1 MQSESS
7 ENIAFTKG
15 AIRHYARTYLSVP
28 SFNLP
33 TFAQKVVPILSQL
46 TGTPKEPSRFELDDV
61 FKRLSDAVKHASYEA
76 VLVKDWKLTPY
87 VLWMGTEKLG
97 SDLSFLNSYL
107 LWLKQY
113 GTARDWRRLI
123 HIYLRDYEQLSTHH
137 ESFERQNSE
146 IREAI
151 NSTELKARLVK
162 WHSREVE
169 YSLFAKKPKLD
180 VIVNE
185 FIECKNDWR
194 LFSERT
200 GLEGELAQV
209 GFSIVVGDQL
219 LKRLEGSPSAE
230 LINAV
235 QNYHMHDDKLRFP
248 QRKAQLIEALISPW
262 LNGNQLGEPVQ
273 KAVRDWLLKHF
284 NDLRLPEHDRTHWHA
299 VRSEY
304 KKIMLRWL
312 IGETLNQ
319 FFEIID
325 RVAKDSHWSYRK
337 AFWSAYYKIDAFD
350 EAWVVLG
357 PKAKDYALRVFG
369 EKIIAAS
376 LQGSI
381 EDNHSVLIVR
391 IGDLVLADWSHNG
404 KCRAWKT
411 GDKYCPETKSKMIYS
426 SNSLKAPSMQIVD
439 SHIQDG
445 ISHQSSDNYLWQN
458 RLSQFIYE
466 HTGVRVYQ
474 RDFRI

>member
-1 MQSESS
+1 MQLENS

-15 AIRHYARTYLSVP
+15 VIRHYARTYLSVK
-28 SFNLP
+28 SFTLP
-33 TFAQKVVPILSQL
+33 TFSQKVASILSQL
-46 TGTPKEPSRFELDDV
+46 TGTPKEPSRFELDGV
-61 FKRLSDAVKHASYEA
+61 FKRLTYAAKHASYEG

-87 VLWMGTEKLG
+87 VLWMGEDQLG
-97 SDLSFLNSYL
+97 SDLSFLNDYL
-107 LWLKQY
+107 LWLKGY

-123 HIYLRDYEQLSTHH
+123 HVYLRDYEQLSTHH
-137 ESFERQNSE
+137 ESLERQNFA
-146 IREAI
+146 IIEAI
-151 NSTELKARLVK
+151 NSTELKGRLIK
-162 WHSREVE
+162 WHSRELQ
-169 YSLFAKKPKLD
+169 YSLFAKNPKLD

-185 FIECKNDWR
+185 FIDCKNEWR

-209 GFSIVVGDQL
+209 GFAVAVGDQL
-219 LKRLEGSPSAE
+219 LKRLMDSPSSE
-230 LINAV
+230 LIQAV
-235 QNYHMHDDKLRFP
+235 KSYHVYDDKLRFP

-262 LNGNQLGEPVQ
+262 LNGKQLGEPVQ

-284 NDLRLPEHDRTHWHA
+284 SDLRLPVHDRAHWHA
-299 VRSEY
+299 VRPEY

-325 RVAKDSHWSYRK
+325 QVAKDSHWSYRK
-337 AFWSAYYKIDAFD
+337 AFWNAYYKKDAFD

-357 PKAKDYALRVFG
+357 VDAKYYARRVFG
-369 EKIIAAS
+369 EKISAATLS
-376 LQGSI
+376 GSARQ
-381 EDNHSVLIVR
+381 DHSVLIVR
-391 IGDLVLADWSHNG
+391 IGDLVLADWSHDG
-404 KCRAWKT
+404 KCRAWKV
-411 GDKYCPETKSKMIYS
+411 DDRFCPERYKLQYS
-426 SNSLKAPSMQIVD
+426 GDLLRAPSMQIVD
-439 SHIQDG
+439 SHVHDG
-445 ISHQSSDNYLWQN
+445 ISHHSSDNYLWQN

>member
-1 MQSESS
+1 MQLESS
-7 ENIAFTKG
+7 ESIAYTKG
-15 AIRHYARTYLSVP
+15 AIRHYVRTYLSVK
-28 SFNLP
+28 SFTQP
-33 TFAQKVVPILSQL
+33 TFSQKVAPILSQL
-46 TGTPKEPSRFELDDV
+46 TGTPKEPSRFELDAV
-61 FKRLSDAVKHASYEA
+61 FKRLSDAAKHASYEA

-87 VLWMGTEKLG
+87 VLWIGTEKLG

-123 HIYLRDYEQLSTHH
+123 HIYLRDYEQLSTHQ
-137 ESFERQNSE
+137 ESFERQNSA

-151 NSTELKARLVK
+151 NSIELKDMLIK
-162 WHSREVE
+162 WHKREMQ
-169 YSLFAKKPKLD
+169 YSLFAKNPKF
-180 VIVNE
+180 VGIVDE
-185 FIECKNDWR
+185 FMDCKNDWR

-209 GFSIVVGDQL
+209 GFAVDVGDQL
-219 LKRLEGSPSAE
+219 LKRLIDSPSAE

-235 QNYHMHDDKLRFP
+235 QNYHMHDNKLRFP

-262 LNGNQLGEPVQ
+262 LNGKQLGEPVQ
-273 KAVRDWLLKHF
+273 KAVRDWLLQHF
-284 NDLRLPEHDRTHWHA
+284 NDLRLPMHERTHWHA

-325 RVAKDSHWSYRK
+325 QVAKDSHWRYRK
-337 AFWSAYYKIDAFD
+337 AFWNAYYKIDAFD

-357 PKAKDYALRVFG
+357 ADAKYYARRVFG
-369 EKIIAAS
+369 ERISAATLS
-376 LQGSI
+376 GSAKQ
-381 EDNHSVLIVR
+381 DHSVLIVK
-391 IGDLVLADWSHNG
+391 IGDLVLADWSHDG
-404 KCRAWKT
+404 KCRAWKVD
-411 GDKYCPETKSKMIYS
+411 DKFCPERYKLQYS
-426 SNSLKAPSMQIVD
+426 GDLLRAPSMQIVD
-439 SHIQDG
+439 SHVQDG

-466 HTGVRVYQ
+466 HTGLRVYQ